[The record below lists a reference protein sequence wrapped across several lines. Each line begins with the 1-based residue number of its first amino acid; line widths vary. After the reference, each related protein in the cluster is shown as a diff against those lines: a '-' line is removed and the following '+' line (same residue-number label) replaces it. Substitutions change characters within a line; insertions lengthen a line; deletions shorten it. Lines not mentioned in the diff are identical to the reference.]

1 MHGSSVTGAADG
13 YHLWSETYD
22 RELKDVFAIQEE
34 IARSIVGALRVKL
47 RMPGGVQLSRRYTES
62 IEAYNSYLQ
71 ARFQWNRFSPES
83 LRLAVDY
90 ARQALKADPKYAP
103 ALALL
108 ATTRAMMGYYNV
120 EPPAKAWPEAREAA
134 QQAVAIDDSLAEA
147 HSSLGFVL
155 ALHYWDWPASEKEF
169 RRALELNPASAEAH
183 GSYATAWLVP
193 HGRLEEANAEFRKA
207 LELDPLL
214 PWINFTAAFSLLAGK
229 QYNQAIEQYGKT
241 LELKSDFS
249 DIWWDRGMALALAG
263 RKKEAIEHFL
273 RAERLKGGST
283 PELGLMPSA
292 LIGDQARVRELLPRI
307 AEWSKRPGI
316 RPMEIAY
323 CYSVAGD
330 KDRAFAW
337 IEKAIQAHDAFVPWL
352 KVDPR
357 IDPLRGDPRL
367 KAYLRRIGVE

>member
-1 MHGSSVTGAADG
+1 
-13 YHLWSETYD
+13 
-22 RELKDVFAIQEE
+22 
-34 IARSIVGALRVKL
+34 
-47 RMPGGVQLSRRYTES
+47 MPGGVQLSRRYTGS

-367 KAYLRRIGVE
+367 KAYLHRIGVE